1 MDTHMKLIIPLMFT
15 TLIVLGCS
23 SDPII
28 VPDTT
33 SDNVVM
39 MELKDRIAEPG
50 TYSSSYGWLFWY
62 APLATLLIL
71 WGYRH
76 LIKKPIDCIEQEPD
90 SVKVQSKLDGDPK
103 T

>member
-1 MDTHMKLIIPLMFT
+1 MKRTIPFILT
-15 TLIVLGCS
+15 ALLLSACS

-90 SVKVQSKLDGDPK
+90 SLQVQNKVDGNPE